1 MDDVINQPLF
11 SNSEIEKVKKLKLAG
26 LKQLKDNP
34 LNIAVDEFKGIAFK
48 DSVYGHNS
56 IVLKENIPN
65 ISRGDVV
72 EYYNTVLD
80 PKNLVIT
87 VAGNV
92 ENEKVI
98 NKMTKN
104 I

>member
-1 MDDVINQPLF
+1 M
-11 SNSEIEKVKKLKLAG
+11 
-26 LKQLKDNP
+26 
-34 LNIAVDEFKGIAFK
+34 
-48 DSVYGHNS
+48 
-56 IVLKENIPN
+56 IVCLKENIPN

-98 NKMTKN
+98 NKMTK
-104 I
+104 IFKR